1 MHPVTP
7 RKNGLGVGTA
17 GRHLRALAEP
27 RGPIALRAARKRD
40 SGPGP
45 RGAYTPRQDRRGVQW
60 ASVSALASVYRS
72 AGEQLASKS
81 SAEQMLLPSSGSPW
95 STAECGADKGSAKPR
110 VVSWLHSHSD
120 RVALQSIKRSPGRQ
134 PQSLRQM
141 QPLKGLPSRPEPQR
155 PPSQACWHPL
165 EEASRVD
172 PAPPNPTQPS
182 LGTLQHS
189 PYPRLKPVLW
199 SHPPALSGTRF
210 PVSLS
215 PVVCRTGGRL
225 QASRITLVLELG
237 WHKKGS
243 PQETGQR
250 ARAPKR
256 RLWARGSVSKGA
268 G

>member
-1 MHPVTP
+1 M
-7 RKNGLGVGTA
+7 
-17 GRHLRALAEP
+17 
-27 RGPIALRAARKRD
+27 
-40 SGPGP
+40 
-45 RGAYTPRQDRRGVQW
+45 QW

-141 QPLKGLPSRPEPQR
+141 QPLKGLPSCPEPQR

-199 SHPPALSGTRF
+199 SHPPRPFGNSLPCLIVPCGLSNWRPAPGFTDHLGSGAGVAQEGFPTGDWPACEGPEEEALGQGQCEQRRWLGGPRPRGPRDRLRRS
-210 PVSLS
+210 PSL
-215 PVVCRTGGRL
+215 
-225 QASRITLVLELG
+225 
-237 WHKKGS
+237 
-243 PQETGQR
+243 
-250 ARAPKR
+250 
-256 RLWARGSVSKGA
+256 ARGTWSPCTGLMGEQRGQAAAMDTTQRGHVL
-268 G
+268 